1 LIARGVEI
9 AHDDL
14 MSAIEQTQ
22 TSKTSGGK
30 IAAFIGCGCGA
41 LILVA
46 LAVGALIFWGVAKAI
61 KDNAPYNDSITAVQ
75 GNQAA
80 IDALGSPIEPG
91 FFPSGSININN
102 GEGSVD
108 FSIPVSGPNG
118 KGTVRVVGTKPAGS
132 GTWIYDT
139 WQLDIEGADS
149 IPLGQ

>member
-1 LIARGVEI
+1 LIARGEEI
-9 AHDDL
+9 AQDPF
-14 MSAIEQTQ
+14 MSAIDQPQ
-22 TSKTSGGK
+22 PGKTSGGK

-41 LILVA
+41 LILVG
-46 LAVGALIFWGVAKAI
+46 LAVMALIFWGVAKAI

-91 FFPSGSININN
+91 FFPSGSINLNN

-108 FSIPVSGPNG
+108 FSIPVSGPKG

-132 GTWIYDT
+132 TTWIYDT

>member
-1 LIARGVEI
+1 MEI
-9 AHDDL
+9 AHPPT
-14 MSAIEQTQ
+14 MSAIEQPQ
-22 TSKTSGGK
+22 PSKTSGGK

-41 LILVA
+41 LILVG
-46 LAVGALIFWGVAKAI
+46 LAVMALIFWGVAKAI

-91 FFPSGSININN
+91 FFPSGSINLNN
-102 GEGSVD
+102 GEGTVD
-108 FSIPVSGPNG
+108 FSIPVSGPKG

-132 GTWIYDT
+132 TTWIYDT